1 MEKPTREFSAGR
13 DVKVS
18 NLDIPGPM
26 YRLSAW
32 RFEGPFKSD
41 AKMSIAGP
49 LAAFVV
55 GLVGYV
61 LVSNFLILLNA

>member
-13 DVKVS
+13 GVEVPKM
-18 NLDIPGPM
+18 DIPGPM
-26 YRLSAW
+26 YRSSEW
-32 RFEGPFKSD
+32 SFEGPFKSD
-41 AKMSIAGP
+41 AKMFIAGP